1 MKREAPERLV
11 DQEMLDRVVEDTL
24 QAMTDVDAIEAR
36 SRVQV
41 LARLAESER
50 ASTSLAP
57 RWWSRPVAFRVAALT
72 AASIVAVFAF
82 LVFGRVAID
91 DRARFTAPPVKQ
103 AANDVSR
110 APQTDPSQTA
120 PPGSAARATAPVAR
134 VSPTRERATA
144 PRSAKSR
151 PGQQQR
157 VRAHGAQPADDRL
170 AYVLHAI
177 QQLPADAWER
187 LDAAKPP
194 ITPVLQPTGPA
205 PIAPLGVEQ
214 LPGADFSVDPSTV
227 TSPGEP
233 R

>member
-1 MKREAPERLV
+1 MKKEAPERLV
-11 DQEMLDRVVEDTL
+11 DQEMLDRVVQETL

-36 SRVQV
+36 SRAQV

-50 ASTSLAP
+50 ASTRLASP
-57 RWWSRPVAFRVAALT
+57 PWWSGPFAFRVAALA

-82 LVFGRVAID
+82 LLF
-91 DRARFTAPPVKQ
+91 DRAADDPDRLSTPPVKQ
-103 AANDVSR
+103 AANDAPRATASR
-110 APQTDPSQTA
+110 E
-120 PPGSAARATAPVAR
+120 TAPVAR
-134 VSPTRERATA
+134 VSPTPERATA
-144 PRSAKSR
+144 SRSLRSR
-151 PGQQQR
+151 PGRDQR

-177 QQLPADAWER
+177 QQLPADAWDR
-187 LDAAKPP
+187 LDTAAPP
-194 ITPVLQPTGPA
+194 MTPALQPTGPA

-214 LPGADFSVDPSTV
+214 LPGADFSTDPSTV